1 MSNKIGIIGDGHV
14 GSTVAQQ
21 LILTGLVDDL
31 VMIDVNEAKV
41 RADQLDFQDAMANL
55 KHHTTITIN
64 DYSALKDA
72 DIVISAFGNIEL
84 EAGGERFAELNYN
97 RERIGDIAESIKK
110 SGFNGILVAITN
122 PVDAITN
129 MYQEL
134 TGLPR
139 KHVIG
144 TGTLLDTARMKR
156 AVGER
161 MNVDPRSVE
170 GFNLGEHGNS
180 QFTAWSTVKVLEKP
194 ITEVAEAKHLKLE
207 DLNDEIKF
215 GGQTVYKGK
224 QYTNYGISAAVT
236 RLVETIQSDAH
247 TEMPVSNYQEKY
259 GTYLSY
265 PAIVGRDGIVQTVEL
280 TLTDEEEKKLKA
292 SAETIKEKAN
302 K

>member
-55 KHHTTITIN
+55 KHHITININ

-97 RERIGDIAESIKK
+97 RERIGAIAEAIKK
-110 SGFNGILVAITN
+110 SGFNGILLAITN

-156 AVGER
+156 AVGEL

-194 ITEVAEAKHLKLE
+194 ITEVAKAKHLKLE

-265 PAIVGRDGIVQTVEL
+265 PAIVGRDGIIQTVEL
-280 TLTDEEEKKLKA
+280 TLTDEEEKKLQS
-292 SAETIKEKAN
+292 SAATIKEKAN

>member
-97 RERIGDIAESIKK
+97 RERIGDIAEAIKK
-110 SGFNGILVAITN
+110 SGFNGILLAITN

-156 AVGER
+156 AVGEL

-194 ITEVAEAKHLKLE
+194 ITEVAKAKHLKLE

-265 PAIVGRDGIVQTVEL
+265 PAIVGRDGIIQTVEL
-280 TLTDEEEKKLKA
+280 TLTDEEEKKLQA
-292 SAETIKEKAN
+292 SAVTIKEKAN

>member
-14 GSTVAQQ
+14 GSTVAHQ
-21 LILTGLVDDL
+21 LLVSGLVDDL
-31 VMIDVNEAKV
+31 VLIDVNEAKV
-41 RADQLDFQDAMANL
+41 TADELDFQDAMANL
-55 KHHTTITIN
+55 KHHTNIVIN

-72 DIVISAFGNIEL
+72 DIIISAFGNISL

-97 RERIGDIAESIKK
+97 RERIGDIAASIKK
-110 SGFNGILVAITN
+110 SGFDGILVAITN

-129 MYQEL
+129 MYQKL
-134 TGLPR
+134 TGLPK

-144 TGTLLDTARMKR
+144 TGTLLDTSRMKR
-156 AVGER
+156 AVGSR
-161 MNVDPRSVE
+161 LNVDPRSVE

-180 QFTAWSTVKVLEKP
+180 QFTAWSTVKVLEQP
-194 ITEVAEAKHLKLE
+194 ITELVKDKPWKLE

-224 QYTNYGISAAVT
+224 QYTNYGIAAAVT
-236 RLVETIQSDAH
+236 RLVEIIESDAR
-247 TEMPVSNYQEKY
+247 TELPVSNYQEKY

-265 PAIVGRDGIVQTVEL
+265 PAIVGRDGIVQQVQL
-280 TLTDEEEKKLKA
+280 ALTDEEEKLLAK
-292 SAETIKEKAN
+292 SAETIKEKS

>member
-55 KHHTTITIN
+55 KHHTTININ

-97 RERIGDIAESIKK
+97 RERIGDIAEAIKK
-110 SGFNGILVAITN
+110 SGFNGILLAITN

-156 AVGER
+156 AVGEL

-194 ITEVAEAKHLKLE
+194 ITEVAKAKHLKLE

-265 PAIVGRDGIVQTVEL
+265 PAIVGRDGIIQTVEL
-280 TLTDEEEKKLKA
+280 TLTDEEEKKLQS
-292 SAETIKEKAN
+292 SAATIKEKAN

>member
-97 RERIGDIAESIKK
+97 RERIGDIAEAIKK
-110 SGFNGILVAITN
+110 SGFNGILLAITN

-156 AVGER
+156 AVGEL

-194 ITEVAEAKHLKLE
+194 VTEVAQAKHLKLE

-265 PAIVGRDGIVQTVEL
+265 PAIVGRDGIIQTVEL
-280 TLTDEEEKKLKA
+280 TLTDEEEKKLQA
-292 SAETIKEKAN
+292 SAATIKEKAN

>member
-55 KHHTTITIN
+55 KHHITININ

-97 RERIGDIAESIKK
+97 RERIGDIAKSIKK
-110 SGFNGILVAITN
+110 SGFNGILLVITN

-156 AVGER
+156 AVGEL

-194 ITEVAEAKHLKLE
+194 VTEVAEAKHLKLE

-265 PAIVGRDGIVQTVEL
+265 PAIVGRDGIIQTVEL
-280 TLTDEEEKKLKA
+280 TLTDEEEKKLQA
-292 SAETIKEKAN
+292 SAATIKEKAN

>member
-14 GSTVAQQ
+14 GSTVAHQ
-21 LILTGLVDDL
+21 LLVSGLVDDL
-31 VMIDVNEAKV
+31 VLIDVNEAKV
-41 RADQLDFQDAMANL
+41 TADELDFQDAMANL
-55 KHHTTITIN
+55 KHHTNIVIN

-72 DIVISAFGNIEL
+72 DIIISAFGNISL

-97 RERIGDIAESIKK
+97 RERIGDIAASIKK
-110 SGFNGILVAITN
+110 SGFDGILVAITN

-134 TGLPR
+134 TGLPK

-144 TGTLLDTARMKR
+144 TGTLLDTSRMKR
-156 AVGER
+156 AVGSR
-161 MNVDPRSVE
+161 LNVDPRSVE

-180 QFTAWSTVKVLEKP
+180 QFTAWSTVKVLEQP
-194 ITEVAEAKHLKLE
+194 ITELVKDKPWKLE

-224 QYTNYGISAAVT
+224 QYTNYGIAAAVT
-236 RLVETIQSDAH
+236 RLVETIESDAR
-247 TEMPVSNYQEKY
+247 TELPVSNYQEKY

-265 PAIVGRDGIVQTVEL
+265 PAIVGCDGIVQQVQL
-280 TLTDEEEKKLKA
+280 ALTDEEEKLLAK
-292 SAETIKEKAN
+292 SAETIKEKS

>member
-97 RERIGDIAESIKK
+97 RERIGDIAEAIKK
-110 SGFNGILVAITN
+110 SGFNGILLAITN

-156 AVGER
+156 AVGEL

-194 ITEVAEAKHLKLE
+194 IIEVAEAKHLKLE

-265 PAIVGRDGIVQTVEL
+265 PAIVGRDGIIQTVEL
-280 TLTDEEEKKLKA
+280 TLTDEEEKKLQA
-292 SAETIKEKAN
+292 SAATIKEKAN

>member
-97 RERIGDIAESIKK
+97 RERIGAIAEAIKK
-110 SGFNGILVAITN
+110 SGFNGILLAITN

-156 AVGER
+156 AVGEL

-194 ITEVAEAKHLKLE
+194 ITEVAKAKHLKLE

-265 PAIVGRDGIVQTVEL
+265 PAIVGRDGIIQTVEL
-280 TLTDEEEKKLKA
+280 TLTDEEEKKLQA
-292 SAETIKEKAN
+292 SAATIKEKAN

>member
-14 GSTVAQQ
+14 GSTVAHQ
-21 LILTGLVDDL
+21 LLVSGLVDDL
-31 VMIDVNEAKV
+31 VLIDVNEAKV
-41 RADQLDFQDAMANL
+41 TADELDFQDAMANL
-55 KHHTTITIN
+55 KHHTNIVIN

-72 DIVISAFGNIEL
+72 DIIISAFGNISL

-97 RERIGDIAESIKK
+97 RERIGDIADSIKK
-110 SGFNGILVAITN
+110 SGFDGILVAITN

-134 TGLPR
+134 TGLPK

-144 TGTLLDTARMKR
+144 TGTLLDTSRMKR
-156 AVGER
+156 AVGSR
-161 MNVDPRSVE
+161 LNVDPRSVE

-180 QFTAWSTVKVLEKP
+180 QFTAWSTVKVLEQP
-194 ITEVAEAKHLKLE
+194 ITELVKDKPWKLE

-224 QYTNYGISAAVT
+224 QYTNYGIAAAVT
-236 RLVETIQSDAH
+236 RLVETIESDAR
-247 TEMPVSNYQEKY
+247 TELPVSNYHEKY

-265 PAIVGRDGIVQTVEL
+265 PAIVGRDGIVQQVQL
-280 TLTDEEEKKLKA
+280 ALTDEEEKLLAK
-292 SAETIKEKAN
+292 SAETIKEKS

>member
-14 GSTVAQQ
+14 GSTVAHQ
-21 LILTGLVDDL
+21 LLVSGLVDDL
-31 VMIDVNEAKV
+31 VLIDVNEAKV
-41 RADQLDFQDAMANL
+41 TADELDFQDAMANL
-55 KHHTTITIN
+55 KHHTNIVIN

-72 DIVISAFGNIEL
+72 DIIISAFGNISL

-97 RERIGDIAESIKK
+97 RERIGDIAASIKK
-110 SGFNGILVAITN
+110 SGFDGILVAITN

-134 TGLPR
+134 TGLPK

-144 TGTLLDTARMKR
+144 TGTLLDTSRMKR
-156 AVGER
+156 AVGSR
-161 MNVDPRSVE
+161 LNVDPRSVE

-180 QFTAWSTVKVLEKP
+180 QFTAWSTVKVLEQP
-194 ITEVAEAKHLKLE
+194 ITELVKDKPWKLE

-215 GGQTVYKGK
+215 GGQTVYEGK
-224 QYTNYGISAAVT
+224 QYTNYGIAAAVT
-236 RLVETIQSDAH
+236 RLVETIESDAR
-247 TEMPVSNYQEKY
+247 TELPVSNYQEKY

-265 PAIVGRDGIVQTVEL
+265 PAIVGRDGIVQQVQL
-280 TLTDEEEKKLKA
+280 ALTDEEEKLLAK
-292 SAETIKEKAN
+292 SAETIKEKS

>member
-14 GSTVAQQ
+14 GSTVAHQ
-21 LILTGLVDDL
+21 LLISGLVDDL
-31 VMIDVNEAKV
+31 VLIDVNEAKV
-41 RADQLDFQDAMANL
+41 TADELDFQDAMANL
-55 KHHTTITIN
+55 KHHTNIVIN

-72 DIVISAFGNIEL
+72 DIIISAFGNISL

-97 RERIGDIAESIKK
+97 RERIGDIAASIKK
-110 SGFNGILVAITN
+110 SGFDGILVAITN

-134 TGLPR
+134 TGLPK

-144 TGTLLDTARMKR
+144 TGTLLDTSRMKR
-156 AVGER
+156 AVGSR
-161 MNVDPRSVE
+161 LNVDPRSVE

-180 QFTAWSTVKVLEKP
+180 QFTAWSTVKVLEQP
-194 ITEVAEAKHLKLE
+194 ITELVKDKPWKLE

-224 QYTNYGISAAVT
+224 QYTNYGIAAAVT
-236 RLVETIQSDAH
+236 ILVETIESDAR
-247 TEMPVSNYQEKY
+247 TELPVSNYQEKY

-265 PAIVGRDGIVQTVEL
+265 PAIVGRDGIVQQVQL
-280 TLTDEEEKKLKA
+280 ALTDEEEKLLAK
-292 SAETIKEKAN
+292 SAETIKEKS

>member
-97 RERIGDIAESIKK
+97 RERIGDIAEAIKK
-110 SGFNGILVAITN
+110 SGFNGILLAITN

-156 AVGER
+156 AVGEL

-194 ITEVAEAKHLKLE
+194 ITEVAKAKHLKLE

-265 PAIVGRDGIVQTVEL
+265 PAIVGREGIIQTVEL
-280 TLTDEEEKKLKA
+280 TLTDEEEKKLQA
-292 SAETIKEKAN
+292 SAATIKEKAN

>member
-14 GSTVAQQ
+14 GSTVAHQ
-21 LILTGLVDDL
+21 LLISGLVDDL
-31 VMIDVNEAKV
+31 VLIDVNEAKV
-41 RADQLDFQDAMANL
+41 TADELDFQDAMANL
-55 KHHTTITIN
+55 KHHTNIVIN

-72 DIVISAFGNIEL
+72 DIIISAFGNISL

-97 RERIGDIAESIKK
+97 RERIGDIAASIKK
-110 SGFNGILVAITN
+110 SGFDGILVAITN

-134 TGLPR
+134 TGLLK

-144 TGTLLDTARMKR
+144 TGTLLDTSRMKR
-156 AVGER
+156 AVGSR
-161 MNVDPRSVE
+161 LNVDPRSVE

-180 QFTAWSTVKVLEKP
+180 QFTAWSTVKVLEQP
-194 ITEVAEAKHLKLE
+194 ITELVKDKPWKLE

-224 QYTNYGISAAVT
+224 QYTNYGIAAAVT
-236 RLVETIQSDAH
+236 RLVETIESDAR
-247 TEMPVSNYQEKY
+247 TELPVSNYQEKY

-265 PAIVGRDGIVQTVEL
+265 PAIVGRDGIVQQVQL
-280 TLTDEEEKKLKA
+280 ALTDEEEKLLAK
-292 SAETIKEKAN
+292 SAETIKEKS

>member
-1 MSNKIGIIGDGHV
+1 MSNKIGVIGDGHV

-139 KHVIG
+139 KHVI
-144 TGTLLDTARMKR
+144 
-156 AVGER
+156 
-161 MNVDPRSVE
+161 RSE
-170 GFNLGEHGNS
+170 EHTS
-180 QFTAWSTVKVLEKP
+180 ELQS
-194 ITEVAEAKHLKLE
+194 
-207 DLNDEIKF
+207 
-215 GGQTVYKGK
+215 
-224 QYTNYGISAAVT
+224 
-236 RLVETIQSDAH
+236 LV
-247 TEMPVSNYQEKY
+247 
-259 GTYLSY
+259 
-265 PAIVGRDGIVQTVEL
+265 
-280 TLTDEEEKKLKA
+280 
-292 SAETIKEKAN
+292 
-302 K
+302 

>member
-55 KHHTTITIN
+55 KHHITININ

-97 RERIGDIAESIKK
+97 RERIGDIAKSIKK
-110 SGFNGILVAITN
+110 SGFNGILLVITN

-156 AVGER
+156 AVGEL

-194 ITEVAEAKHLKLE
+194 ITEVAQAKHLKLE

-265 PAIVGRDGIVQTVEL
+265 PAIVGRDGIIQTVEL
-280 TLTDEEEKKLKA
+280 TLTDEEEKKLQA
-292 SAETIKEKAN
+292 SAATIKEKAN

>member
-14 GSTVAQQ
+14 GSTVAHQ
-21 LILTGLVDDL
+21 LLISGLVDDL
-31 VMIDVNEAKV
+31 VLIDVNEAKV
-41 RADQLDFQDAMANL
+41 TADELDFQDAMANL
-55 KHHTTITIN
+55 KHHTNIVIN

-72 DIVISAFGNIEL
+72 DIIISAFGNISL

-97 RERIGDIAESIKK
+97 RERIGDIAASIKK
-110 SGFNGILVAITN
+110 SGFDGILVAITN

-134 TGLPR
+134 TGLPK

-144 TGTLLDTARMKR
+144 TGTLLDTSRMKR
-156 AVGER
+156 AVGSR
-161 MNVDPRSVE
+161 LNVDPRSVE

-180 QFTAWSTVKVLEKP
+180 QFTAWSTVKVLEQP
-194 ITEVAEAKHLKLE
+194 ITELVKDKLWKLE

-224 QYTNYGISAAVT
+224 QYTNYGIAAAVT
-236 RLVETIQSDAH
+236 RLVETIESDAR
-247 TEMPVSNYQEKY
+247 TELPVSNYQEKY

-265 PAIVGRDGIVQTVEL
+265 PAIVGRDGIVQQVQL
-280 TLTDEEEKKLKA
+280 ALTDEEEKLLAK
-292 SAETIKEKAN
+292 SAETIKEKS

>member
-55 KHHTTITIN
+55 KHHITININ

-97 RERIGDIAESIKK
+97 RDRIGDIAKSIKK
-110 SGFNGILVAITN
+110 SGFNGILLVITN

-156 AVGER
+156 AVGEL

-194 ITEVAEAKHLKLE
+194 VTEVAEAKHLKLE

-265 PAIVGRDGIVQTVEL
+265 PAIVGRDGIIQTVEL
-280 TLTDEEEKKLKA
+280 TLTDEEEKKLQA
-292 SAETIKEKAN
+292 SAATIKEKAN

>member
-236 RLVETIQSDAH
+236 RLVETIESDAH

-265 PAIVGRDGIVQTVEL
+265 PAIVGRDGIVQTVKL

>member
-97 RERIGDIAESIKK
+97 RERIGDIAKSIKK
-110 SGFNGILVAITN
+110 SGFNGILLVITN

-156 AVGER
+156 AVGEL

-194 ITEVAEAKHLKLE
+194 VTEVAQAKHLKLE

-265 PAIVGRDGIVQTVEL
+265 PAIVGRDGIIQTVEL
-280 TLTDEEEKKLKA
+280 TLTDEEEKKLQA
-292 SAETIKEKAN
+292 SAATIKEKAN

>member
-97 RERIGDIAESIKK
+97 RERIGDIAEAIKK
-110 SGFNGILVAITN
+110 SGFNGILLAITN

-161 MNVDPRSVE
+161 MSVDPRSVE

-194 ITEVAEAKHLKLE
+194 VIEVAEAKHLKLE

-265 PAIVGRDGIVQTVEL
+265 PAIVGRDGIIQTVEL
-280 TLTDEEEKKLKA
+280 TLTDEEEKKLQA
-292 SAETIKEKAN
+292 SAATIKEKAN

>member
-1 MSNKIGIIGDGHV
+1 MSNKIGVIGDGHV

-97 RERIGDIAESIKK
+97 RERIGDIADSIKK

-236 RLVETIQSDAH
+236 RLVETIESDAH

-280 TLTDEEEKKLKA
+280 TLTDEEEKKLQA

>member
-55 KHHTTITIN
+55 KHHITININ

-97 RERIGDIAESIKK
+97 RDRIGDIAKSIKK
-110 SGFNGILVAITN
+110 SGFNGILLVITN

-156 AVGER
+156 AVGEL

-194 ITEVAEAKHLKLE
+194 ITEVAQAKHLKLE
-207 DLNDEIKF
+207 DLNDEIKL

-265 PAIVGRDGIVQTVEL
+265 PAIVGRDGIIQTVEL
-280 TLTDEEEKKLKA
+280 TLTDEEEKKLQA
-292 SAETIKEKAN
+292 SAATIKEKAN

>member
-97 RERIGDIAESIKK
+97 RERIGDIAEAIKK
-110 SGFNGILVAITN
+110 SGFNGILLAITN

-156 AVGER
+156 AVGEL

-194 ITEVAEAKHLKLE
+194 ITEVAKAKHLKLE
-207 DLNDEIKF
+207 DLNGEIKF

-265 PAIVGRDGIVQTVEL
+265 PAIVGRDGIIQTVEL
-280 TLTDEEEKKLKA
+280 TLTDEEEKKLQS
-292 SAETIKEKAN
+292 SAATIKEKAN

>member
-97 RERIGDIAESIKK
+97 RERIGAIAEAIKK
-110 SGFNGILVAITN
+110 SGFNGILLAITN

-156 AVGER
+156 AVGEL

-265 PAIVGRDGIVQTVEL
+265 PAIVGRDGIIQTVEL
-280 TLTDEEEKKLKA
+280 TLTDEEEKKLQS
-292 SAETIKEKAN
+292 SAATIKEKAN

>member
-14 GSTVAQQ
+14 GSTVAHQ
-21 LILTGLVDDL
+21 LLVSGLVDDL
-31 VMIDVNEAKV
+31 VLIDVNEAKV
-41 RADQLDFQDAMANL
+41 TADELDFQDAMANL
-55 KHHTTITIN
+55 KHHTNIVIN

-72 DIVISAFGNIEL
+72 DIIISAFGNISL

-97 RERIGDIAESIKK
+97 RERIGDIAASIKK
-110 SGFNGILVAITN
+110 SGFDGILVAITN

-134 TGLPR
+134 TGLPK

-144 TGTLLDTARMKR
+144 TGTLLDTSRMKR
-156 AVGER
+156 AVGSR
-161 MNVDPRSVE
+161 LNVDPRSVE

-180 QFTAWSTVKVLEKP
+180 QFTAWSTVKVLEQP
-194 ITEVAEAKHLKLE
+194 ITDLVKDKPWKLE

-224 QYTNYGISAAVT
+224 QYTNYGIAAAVT
-236 RLVETIQSDAH
+236 RLVETIESDAR
-247 TEMPVSNYQEKY
+247 TELPVSNYQEKY

-265 PAIVGRDGIVQTVEL
+265 PAIVGRDGIVQQVQL
-280 TLTDEEEKKLKA
+280 ALTDEEEKLLAK
-292 SAETIKEKAN
+292 SAETIKEKS

>member
-14 GSTVAQQ
+14 GSTVAHQ
-21 LILTGLVDDL
+21 LLVSGLVDDL
-31 VMIDVNEAKV
+31 VLIDVNEAKV
-41 RADQLDFQDAMANL
+41 TADELDFQDAMANL
-55 KHHTTITIN
+55 KHHTNIVIN

-72 DIVISAFGNIEL
+72 DIIISAFGNISL

-97 RERIGDIAESIKK
+97 RERIGDIAASIKK
-110 SGFNGILVAITN
+110 SGFDGILVAITN

-134 TGLPR
+134 TGLPK

-144 TGTLLDTARMKR
+144 TGTLLDTSRMKR
-156 AVGER
+156 AVGSR
-161 MNVDPRSVE
+161 LNVDPRSVE

-180 QFTAWSTVKVLEKP
+180 QFTAWSTVKVLEQP
-194 ITEVAEAKHLKLE
+194 ITEMVKDKPWKLE

-224 QYTNYGISAAVT
+224 QYTNYGIAAAVT
-236 RLVETIQSDAH
+236 RLVETIESDAR
-247 TEMPVSNYQEKY
+247 TELPVSNYQEKY

-265 PAIVGRDGIVQTVEL
+265 PAIVGRDGIVQQVQL
-280 TLTDEEEKKLKA
+280 ALTDEEEKLLAK
-292 SAETIKEKAN
+292 SAETIKEKS

>member
-14 GSTVAQQ
+14 GSTVAHQ
-21 LILTGLVDDL
+21 LLISGLVDDL
-31 VMIDVNEAKV
+31 VLIDVNEAKV
-41 RADQLDFQDAMANL
+41 TADELDFQDAMANL
-55 KHHTTITIN
+55 KHHTNIVVN

-72 DIVISAFGNIEL
+72 DIIISAFGNISL

-97 RERIGDIAESIKK
+97 RERIGDIAASIKK
-110 SGFNGILVAITN
+110 SGFDGILVAITN

-134 TGLPR
+134 TGLPK

-144 TGTLLDTARMKR
+144 TGTLLDTSRMKR
-156 AVGER
+156 AVGSR
-161 MNVDPRSVE
+161 LNVDPRSVE

-180 QFTAWSTVKVLEKP
+180 QFTAWSTVKVLEQP
-194 ITEVAEAKHLKLE
+194 ITELVKDKPWKLE

-224 QYTNYGISAAVT
+224 QYTNYGIAAAVT
-236 RLVETIQSDAH
+236 RLVETIESDAR
-247 TEMPVSNYQEKY
+247 TELPVSNYQEKY

-265 PAIVGRDGIVQTVEL
+265 PAIVGRDGIVQQVQL
-280 TLTDEEEKKLKA
+280 ALTDEEEKLLAK
-292 SAETIKEKAN
+292 SAETIKEKS

>member
-97 RERIGDIAESIKK
+97 RERIGDIAEAIKK
-110 SGFNGILVAITN
+110 SGFNGILLAITN

-194 ITEVAEAKHLKLE
+194 VTEVAKAKHLKLE

-259 GTYLSY
+259 GIYLSY
-265 PAIVGRDGIVQTVEL
+265 PAIVGRDGIIQTVEL
-280 TLTDEEEKKLKA
+280 TLTDEEEKKLQS
-292 SAETIKEKAN
+292 SAATIKEKAN

>member
-280 TLTDEEEKKLKA
+280 TLTDEEEKKLQA

>member
-97 RERIGDIAESIKK
+97 RERIGDIAEAIKK
-110 SGFNGILVAITN
+110 SGFNGILLAITN

-194 ITEVAEAKHLKLE
+194 ITEVAKAKHLKLE

-265 PAIVGRDGIVQTVEL
+265 PAIVGRDGIIQTVEL
-280 TLTDEEEKKLKA
+280 TLTDEEEKKLQS
-292 SAETIKEKAN
+292 SAATIKEKAN

>member
-55 KHHTTITIN
+55 KHHTTININ

-97 RERIGDIAESIKK
+97 RERIGDIAEAIKK
-110 SGFNGILVAITN
+110 SGFNGILLAITN

-156 AVGER
+156 AVGEL

-194 ITEVAEAKHLKLE
+194 VTEVAEAKHLKLE

-265 PAIVGRDGIVQTVEL
+265 PAIVGRDGIIQTVEL
-280 TLTDEEEKKLKA
+280 TLTDEEEKKLQA
-292 SAETIKEKAN
+292 SAATIKEKAN

>member
-14 GSTVAQQ
+14 GSTVAHQ
-21 LILTGLVDDL
+21 LLISGLVDDL
-31 VMIDVNEAKV
+31 VLIDVNEAKV
-41 RADQLDFQDAMANL
+41 TADELDFQDAMANL
-55 KHHTTITIN
+55 KHHTNIVIN

-72 DIVISAFGNIEL
+72 DIIISAFGNISL

-97 RERIGDIAESIKK
+97 RERIGDIAASIKK
-110 SGFNGILVAITN
+110 SGFDGILVAITN

-134 TGLPR
+134 TGLPK

-144 TGTLLDTARMKR
+144 TGTLLDTSRMKR
-156 AVGER
+156 AVGSR
-161 MNVDPRSVE
+161 LNVDPRSVE

-180 QFTAWSTVKVLEKP
+180 QFTAWSTVKVLEQP
-194 ITEVAEAKHLKLE
+194 ITELVKDKPWKLE

-224 QYTNYGISAAVT
+224 QYTNYGIAAAVT
-236 RLVETIQSDAH
+236 RLVETIESDAR
-247 TEMPVSNYQEKY
+247 TELPVSNYQEKY

-265 PAIVGRDGIVQTVEL
+265 PAIVGRDGIVQQVQL
-280 TLTDEEEKKLKA
+280 ALTDEEEKLLAK
-292 SAETIKEKAN
+292 SAETIKEKS

>member
-14 GSTVAQQ
+14 GSTVAHQ
-21 LILTGLVDDL
+21 LLISGLVDDL
-31 VMIDVNEAKV
+31 VLIDVNEAKV
-41 RADQLDFQDAMANL
+41 TADELDFQDAMANL
-55 KHHTTITIN
+55 KHHTNIVIN

-72 DIVISAFGNIEL
+72 DIIISAFGNISL

-97 RERIGDIAESIKK
+97 RERIGDIAASIKK
-110 SGFNGILVAITN
+110 SGFDGILVAITN

-129 MYQEL
+129 MYQGL
-134 TGLPR
+134 TGLPK

-144 TGTLLDTARMKR
+144 TGTLLDTSRMKR
-156 AVGER
+156 AVGSR
-161 MNVDPRSVE
+161 LNVDPRSVE

-180 QFTAWSTVKVLEKP
+180 QFTAWSTVKVLEQP
-194 ITEVAEAKHLKLE
+194 ITELVKDKPWKLE

-224 QYTNYGISAAVT
+224 QYTNYGIAAAVT
-236 RLVETIQSDAH
+236 RLVETIESDAR
-247 TEMPVSNYQEKY
+247 TELSVSNYQEKY

-265 PAIVGRDGIVQTVEL
+265 PAIVGRDGIVQQVQL
-280 TLTDEEEKKLKA
+280 ALTDEEEKLLAK
-292 SAETIKEKAN
+292 SAETIKEKS

>member
-14 GSTVAQQ
+14 GSTVAHQ
-21 LILTGLVDDL
+21 LLVSGLVDDL
-31 VMIDVNEAKV
+31 VLIDVNEAKV
-41 RADQLDFQDAMANL
+41 TADELDFQDAMANL
-55 KHHTTITIN
+55 KHHTNIVIN

-72 DIVISAFGNIEL
+72 DIIISAFGNISL

-97 RERIGDIAESIKK
+97 RERIGDIAASIKK
-110 SGFNGILVAITN
+110 SGFDGILVAITN

-129 MYQEL
+129 MYQGL
-134 TGLPR
+134 TGLPK

-144 TGTLLDTARMKR
+144 TGTLLDTSRMKR
-156 AVGER
+156 AVGSR
-161 MNVDPRSVE
+161 LNVDPRSVE

-180 QFTAWSTVKVLEKP
+180 QFTAWSTVKVLEQP
-194 ITEVAEAKHLKLE
+194 ITELVKDKPWKLE

-224 QYTNYGISAAVT
+224 QYTNYGIAAAVT
-236 RLVETIQSDAH
+236 RLVETIESDAC
-247 TEMPVSNYQEKY
+247 TELPVSNYQEKY

-265 PAIVGRDGIVQTVEL
+265 PAIVGRDGIVQQVQLAL
-280 TLTDEEEKKLKA
+280 TNEEEKLLAK
-292 SAETIKEKAN
+292 SAETIKEKS

>member
-97 RERIGDIAESIKK
+97 RERIGDIAESIKN
-110 SGFNGILVAITN
+110 SGFNGILLAITN

-265 PAIVGRDGIVQTVEL
+265 PAIVGRDGIIQTVEL
-280 TLTDEEEKKLKA
+280 TLTDEEEKKLQA
-292 SAETIKEKAN
+292 SAATIKEKAN

>member
-97 RERIGDIAESIKK
+97 RERIGAIAEAIKK
-110 SGFNGILVAITN
+110 SGFNGILLAITN

-156 AVGER
+156 AVGEL

-194 ITEVAEAKHLKLE
+194 VTEVAEAKHLKLE

-247 TEMPVSNYQEKY
+247 TEMPVSNYQGKY

-265 PAIVGRDGIVQTVEL
+265 PAIVGRDGIIQTVEL
-280 TLTDEEEKKLKA
+280 TLTDEEEKKLQA
-292 SAETIKEKAN
+292 SAATIKEKAN

>member
-55 KHHTTITIN
+55 KHHITININ

-97 RERIGDIAESIKK
+97 RERIGDIAEAIKK
-110 SGFNGILVAITN
+110 SGFNGILLAITN

-265 PAIVGRDGIVQTVEL
+265 PAIVGRDGIIQTVEL
-280 TLTDEEEKKLKA
+280 TLTDEEEKKLQA
-292 SAETIKEKAN
+292 SAATIKEKAN

>member
-97 RERIGDIAESIKK
+97 RERIGDIAEAIKK
-110 SGFNGILVAITN
+110 SGFNGILLAITN

-156 AVGER
+156 AVGEL

-194 ITEVAEAKHLKLE
+194 VTEVAEAKHLKLE

-265 PAIVGRDGIVQTVEL
+265 PAIVGRDGIIQTVEL
-280 TLTDEEEKKLKA
+280 TLTDEEEKKLQA
-292 SAETIKEKAN
+292 SAATIKEKAN

>member
-97 RERIGDIAESIKK
+97 RERIGDIAEAIKK
-110 SGFNGILVAITN
+110 SGFNGILLAITN

-194 ITEVAEAKHLKLE
+194 VTEVAEAKHLKLE

-265 PAIVGRDGIVQTVEL
+265 PAIVGRDGIIQTVEL
-280 TLTDEEEKKLKA
+280 TLTDEEEKKLQA
-292 SAETIKEKAN
+292 SAATIKEKAN